1 MHERMVLDEEKQV
14 RSCPNSLGYRQ
25 FLKTF
30 CNRCYKTIEHLAA
43 YAGGL
48 AEIFF
53 AYLPRDLLKE
63 LL

>member
-1 MHERMVLDEEKQV
+1 MRLC
-14 RSCPNSLGYRQ
+14 SNSSAYLQ

-30 CNRCYKTIEHLAA
+30 YDKYYETIEHLAA
-43 YAGGL
+43 LTDGL
-48 AEIFF
+48 VEIFF